1 MSRTIQVIHCAYEGL
16 NPFDKQPQVVAIV
29 TADHDTIE
37 EDLEYAFR
45 WTQNIGGCWSMEADS
60 PLLPHNPDHNDNV
73 EVIVPLPFDADKGH
87 HIGLRSTSVNDIMVT
102 DNQIWLVD
110 RTGFKRLS
118 FLSP

>member
-16 NPFDKQPQVVAIV
+16 NYFDHRPQVVAIV
-29 TADHDTIE
+29 HADLGSIE
-37 EDLEYAFR
+37 EDLEFAYR
-45 WTQNIGGCWSMEADS
+45 WTQNTEGSWSTG
-60 PLLPHNPDHNDNV
+60 PNNPDYHDNV
-73 EVIVPLPFDADKGH
+73 EVTVPLPFDADTNQQ
-87 HIGLRSTSVNDIMVT
+87 IGLRSTSVNDIMVT